1 MELKRQSDCPSLP
14 PGWRR
19 EEVVRQSG
27 LSAGKT
33 DVYYYSPDGKK
44 VRSKPMMA
52 RYLGEGFDLSAFDFR
67 TGKINHSSIRKSKR
81 PNSGPYD
88 FARGIRQD
96 SSLSLPI
103 RQTASIFKQPVTVK
117 RIREDTDSKTK
128 TDLKHGPQDPP
139 KQLFWE
145 KRLQGFHAVDSSEDI
160 LKALDLPRNVQGV
173 GPELSTEN
181 ILQSISAALHMNNGP
196 VMGQTNNKQA
206 LSKNPGANIDANQPH
221 IQQTMITEEDI
232 KRQEMKVIEARRRLE
247 EAMKGLL

>member
-67 TGKINHSSIRKSKR
+67 TGKINHSSIRKR
-81 PNSGPYD
+81 
-88 FARGIRQD
+88 IRQD